1 MNNKANDKET
11 VRVATPQILIGVIL
25 LAFGAMSPI
34 GVTRAQTLA
43 PLKAVPA
50 QYANKQ
56 MPKGWWTDPKIIK
69 EGEEIYTGRKY
80 GNNVPENKRVFCA
93 VCHGADGKPAVQ
105 GVPDLSRAD
114 RMNRL
119 SDSYWFWRVAEGVPD
134 TLMLAWKGRLDEKEI
149 WKVIAFQHQF
159 SHGGKAQEH
168 KHP

>member
-1 MNNKANDKET
+1 MNNKARG
-11 VRVATPQILIGVIL
+11 RVVALQILIGVIL
-25 LAFGAMSPI
+25 LAFGAMSPD

-50 QYANKQ
+50 KYAAKH